1 MVCMCVLSHAYN
13 HVECVC
19 EGDCFHCPTLQLDSY
34 VPVHRGIVQAL
45 AGQQSPD
52 LLDILD
58 LTIRH
63 LGLDILGHFHST
75 IHC

>member
-34 VPVHRGIVQAL
+34 VQVHRGIVQAL

-52 LLDILD
+52 QQFATRDH
-58 LTIRH
+58 TH
-63 LGLDILGHFHST
+63 NEQGNG
-75 IHC
+75 